1 MIYDLIDFSVEQNQ
15 PRGGERTLRTE

>member
-15 PRGGERTLRTE
+15 RRGGERTLRTE